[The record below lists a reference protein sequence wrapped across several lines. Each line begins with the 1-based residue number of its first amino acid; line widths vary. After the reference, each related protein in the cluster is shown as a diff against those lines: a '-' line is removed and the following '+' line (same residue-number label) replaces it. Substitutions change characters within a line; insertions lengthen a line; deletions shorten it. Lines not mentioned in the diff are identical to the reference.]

1 MKLFIFFGLSFVCC
15 IVSIAQTAQTPTW
28 LVKGLRCEYSV
39 APQGVDVAKPRLFWQ
54 LEGSER
60 GQQQTAYQVLVA
72 SNSESLDDDKGDLWD
87 SGKVASNQSTLLEY
101 DGVELKSSQQVFWKV
116 RAWDEKDKPS
126 PWSGIATWTMG
137 VLKDTDWQAKWIV
150 APWQTESVLMRREFA
165 AKPDIKRAIVHIC
178 GLGQFEMFINGK
190 KVGTNLLSPGWTKYN
205 RTCLY
210 ETHDVTSLVH
220 VGDNT
225 LGLALGDGMYHVERR
240 NRFSKFQGSF
250 GPQRAFGQLEIE
262 YADGSREVV
271 PTDELWRVHT
281 GPVTYN
287 DVYGGEDYDARLL
300 PRGWDLPGFDDKNW
314 EHVVELVRPSGQLR
328 GHTASA
334 PPLGEIEAIEPKGID
349 KRSESQDVVDFGQ
362 NASFMPRITVTG
374 PAGSTVRLIHAEVVD
389 DQGNIDRSTCGGNRG
404 PAWWQYTKATDGEE
418 TWFPQFFY
426 AGCRYLQ
433 VDKFAAEEGGELP
446 AIKKI
451 AGVVVHSSA
460 EPIGEF
466 SCSNDL
472 LNRIRT
478 LVRWAQ
484 RSNMVSV
491 LTDCPHREKLGWLEQ
506 YHLNGPAIRY
516 EFDVNRIFVK
526 GMRDMADSQTE
537 TGLIPNIAPEYTEFD
552 GTFRAA
558 AEWGC
563 AFIVVPWQQ
572 YLFTGDTSLMG
583 EYYSAMVKYMDYL
596 ASKAEGHIIDEGLGD
611 WYDVV
616 DDGKGPGFSKLTP
629 PAITATAFYFYD
641 AQLMAKIA
649 GLLGKEGDVKK
660 WSQLAD
666 EIRDAW
672 IAKFRNEGGTYATNS
687 QCSNALALVMELAKT
702 EDRDAALDALVN
714 DVQER
719 GNAMT
724 AGDVGFRY
732 LLQSLAQGGK
742 SQVIYDMINQDE
754 KPGYGYQLKKGATSL
769 TEAWDSNHHSSHNH
783 FMLGHITEWFYKD
796 LVGIDAD
803 PEQPGFANVIIKPMP
818 VGDLTWAEASFDSLR
833 GEITCRWERDG
844 GKFKL
849 RFTIPA
855 NSTATVYLPAAQEAK
870 DTEGGKPAA
879 DSEGVKFLH
888 REEGRNVYTVESGSY
903 EFVSDLPAAPTN

>member
-1 MKLFIFFGLSFVCC
+1 MSSVQAGEASGWQVTK
-15 IVSIAQTAQTPTW
+15 
-28 LVKGLRCEYSV
+28 LRCEYSV
-39 APQGVDVAKPRLFWQ
+39 DPMGIDVPKPRLFWQ
-54 LEGSER
+54 LKGSNR
-60 GQQQTAYQVLVA
+60 GQRQTAYQVLVA
-72 SNSESLDDDKGDLWD
+72 SDREVLDEDKGDFWD
-87 SGKVASNQSTLLEY
+87 SGKVESSQSTLVEY
-101 DGVELKSSQQVFWKV
+101 AGKELKSSQQVFWKV
-116 RAWDEKDKPS
+116 RAWNEKDKPS
-126 PWSGIATWTMG
+126 SWSDAAIWTMG
-137 VLKDTDWQAKWIV
+137 VLEDADWQAKWIV

-178 GLGQFEMFINGK
+178 GLGQFEVFINGK

-210 ETHDVTSLVH
+210 ETHDVTPLLNQGSNVI
-220 VGDNT
+220 
-225 LGLALGDGMYHVERR
+225 GLTLGDGMYHVERR

-262 YADGSREVV
+262 YSDGSQEVIG
-271 PTDELWRVHT
+271 TDESWRVHT

-287 DVYGGEDYDARLL
+287 DIYGGEDYDARLV
-300 PRGWDLPGFDDKNW
+300 PQAWDRPDFNDQGW

-328 GHTASA
+328 GHTSSA
-334 PPLGEIEAIEPKGID
+334 QPLGEIETIEPQGID
-349 KRSESQDVVDFGQ
+349 KRSASQDVIDLGQ

-374 PAGSTVRLIHAEVVD
+374 PAGSTVRLTHAEVLD
-389 DQGNIDRSTCGGNRG
+389 DKGNIDRSTCGGNRG
-404 PAWWQYTKATDGEE
+404 PAWWQYTKSTDGEE

-446 AIKKI
+446 GIKRI
-451 AGVVVHSSA
+451 AGVVVHSTA
-460 EPIGEF
+460 EPLGDF

-516 EFDVNRIFVK
+516 EFDVNRIFIK
-526 GMRDMADSQTE
+526 GMRDMADSQTA

-572 YLFTGDTSLMG
+572 YLFTGDASLMS
-583 EYYSAMVKYMDYL
+583 EYYPAMVKYMDYL
-596 ASKAEGHIIDEGLGD
+596 ASKADDHIIDEGLGD
-611 WYDVV
+611 WYDIK
-616 DDGKGPGFSKLTP
+616 DDGMGPGFSKLTP

-641 AQLMAKIA
+641 ARIMAKIA
-649 GLLGKEGDVKK
+649 GLLGKENDAQK

-666 EIRDAW
+666 DVRAAW
-672 IAKFRNEGGTYATNS
+672 LAKFRNENGTYATNS
-687 QCSNALALVMELAKT
+687 QCSNALALVMELAKP
-702 EDRDAALDALVN
+702 EDRNIALDALVE
-714 DVQER
+714 DVR
-719 GNAMT
+719 AHGNAMT

-732 LLQSLAQGGK
+732 LLQALAQGGQ

-754 KPGYGYQLKKGATSL
+754 KPGYGYQLRQGATSL

-783 FMLGHITEWFYKD
+783 FMLGHITEWFYKN

-803 PEQPGFANVIIKPMP
+803 PEQPGFANVIIRPMP
-818 VGDLTWAEASFDSLR
+818 VGDLTWAMASFDSLR
-833 GEITCRWERDG
+833 GKITCRWERDDH
-844 GKFKL
+844 KFKL

-855 NSTATVYLPAAQEAK
+855 NSTATVYVPALQQSR

-879 DSEGVKFLH
+879 ESEGVKFLR
-888 REEGRNVYTVESGSY
+888 REEGRNVYAVESGSY
-903 EFVSDLPAAPTN
+903 EFVSKF